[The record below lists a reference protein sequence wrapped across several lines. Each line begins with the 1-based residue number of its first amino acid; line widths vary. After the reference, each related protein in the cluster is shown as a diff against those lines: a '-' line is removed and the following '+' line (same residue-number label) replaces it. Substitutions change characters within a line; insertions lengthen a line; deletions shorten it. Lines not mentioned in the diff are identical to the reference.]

1 MKADRKRLKTEKT
14 DLVGQMKQM
23 YGTLKDKE
31 AELRDFIRS
40 YEQRN
45 RDMLDNI
52 KQVET
57 FVHLDICIYQFEWL
71 CILNSCNAEISELCL
86 LVVYSK

>member
-1 MKADRKRLKTEKT
+1 MKGDRKRLKTEKT

-52 KQVET
+52 KQVIAH
-57 FVHLDICIYQFEWL
+57 FRCDIIQVIYSTHQTD
-71 CILNSCNAEISELCL
+71 
-86 LVVYSK
+86 K